1 MDPLRKIIHIDMDAF
16 YAAVEQRNNP
26 ALKGKPVIVGGPP
39 NSRSVVSTC
48 SYEARAYG
56 IHSAM
61 SSAEAYKRCPNAVFV
76 SDINFD
82 EYRKVSKQINS
93 IFHEVTSQVESYS
106 LDEAYLDV
114 TTNRLGQPSATRV
127 AEWIR
132 ERIRNI
138 TSLTASAGVSYNK
151 SLAKIASDWK
161 KPNGLTVITPQYA
174 LEFLETLPVKKFL
187 GVGPVTAKRMKRLG
201 IHTGGDLKKWP
212 LWRLIEEFGKSG
224 PWFHGLCRGI
234 DTREVVSNRA
244 RKSLG
249 KERTFGRDK
258 IDLEEMKTFLTDLSS
273 SVWLELENEGL
284 CGKTVTVKVK
294 YADFQTA
301 TRSRTRESGFD
312 SLDTLQRTIS
322 DLLMETEAGLR
333 PVRLLG
339 VSVSAFD
346 TEQNTGDEYQPEL
359 EFPEWEE

>member
-1 MDPLRKIIHIDMDAF
+1 MDAF

-26 ALKGKPVIVGGPP
+26 SLKGKPVIVGGPP
-39 NSRSVVSTC
+39 NSRGVVSTC

-56 IHSAM
+56 IRSAM
-61 SSAEAYKRCPNAVFV
+61 PSAEAYKRCPNAVFV
-76 SDINFD
+76 SDVNFD
-82 EYRKVSKQINS
+82 EYRKVSEQINS
-93 IFHEVTSQVESYS
+93 IFHEVTDRVESYS

-114 TTNRLGQPSATRV
+114 TTNRLGQPSATRI
-127 AEWIR
+127 AEWLR
-132 ERIRNI
+132 GRIRNI

-161 KPNGLTVITPQYA
+161 KPDGLTVITPQNA
-174 LEFLETLPVKKFL
+174 LVFLETLPVRKFL
-187 GVGPVTAKRMKRLG
+187 GVGPVTAKRMERLG

-224 PWFHGLCRGI
+224 PWYHGLCRGI
-234 DTREVVSNRA
+234 DTREVVSHRV

-249 KERTFGRDK
+249 KERTFGKDK
-258 IDLEEMKTFLTDLSS
+258 KDLEEMLNFLTDLSA
-273 SVWLELENEGL
+273 SVWLDLEDEGL

-294 YADFQTA
+294 YADFQLI
-301 TRSRTRESGFD
+301 TRSRTRESGFC
-312 SLDTLQRTIS
+312 SLDTLQKTITG
-322 DLLMETEAGLR
+322 LLKETEAGLR

-346 TEQNTGDEYQPEL
+346 TEQNTGGEYQSEF
-359 EFPEWEE
+359 EFPEREE